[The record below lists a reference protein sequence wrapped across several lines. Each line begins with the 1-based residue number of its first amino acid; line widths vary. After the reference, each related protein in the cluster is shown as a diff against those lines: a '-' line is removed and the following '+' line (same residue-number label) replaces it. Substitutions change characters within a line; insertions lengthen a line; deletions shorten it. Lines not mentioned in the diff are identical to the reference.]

1 MVFTSTA
8 ISITFTMPPNATIA
22 PPGIYQLFAVSNQG
36 RPSNGVNI
44 GVGGA
49 TPAAGPFYEPG
60 TPPILPSGTYN
71 ITSLGRGA
79 CNASLAP
86 TLCSQGNL
94 VTMSNQ
100 GAPAPDTPCHCC
112 SPAKHSRALQSFALD
127 PPLQLCCVHATRRAA
142 KAPAV
147 DRAVARSGVWNLTYL
162 PHGPQPNTYSIISN
176 ARINNCNTF
185 LGSQQCTG
193 GNGAFLYGQVNR
205 C

>member
-1 MVFTSTA
+1 MSLQLVCTADETALLQVALVFTSTA
-8 ISITFTMPPNATIA
+8 TSITFTMPPSASIA

-100 GAPAPDTPCHCC
+100 GALAPDTPRHCC
-112 SPAKHSRALQSFALD
+112 SPARHGCAELCPGTSPATLLCACHQKCSQSSS
-127 PPLQLCCVHATRRAA
+127 C
-142 KAPAV
+142 
-147 DRAVARSGVWNLTYL
+147 
-162 PHGPQPNTYSIISN
+162 
-176 ARINNCNTF
+176 
-185 LGSQQCTG
+185 
-193 GNGAFLYGQVNR
+193 
-205 C
+205 